1 MENVKNGK
9 NKVEGDFA
17 PSTKLVAGAKRVCI
31 WKPENQI
38 VRVSSAHVISWI
50 KEKKEFTRGLMEKA
64 LGLNTGQAEWHI
76 KELIKKGI
84 IKRTKRVKTKT
95 GKGQR
100 QVIYKFI

>member
-1 MENVKNGK
+1 MAKI
-9 NKVEGDFA
+9 KVEGDFA

-31 WKPENQI
+31 WKPKNQI
-38 VRVSSAHVISWI
+38 IRVSSAYVISWI

-64 LGLNTGQAEWHI
+64 LGLNIGQAEWHI

-84 IKRTKRVKTKT
+84 IKRTKRTQAKI

-100 QVIYKFI
+100 QVIYKLI